1 MSVSELTSANES
13 ELTSKANRPT
23 TSSNFF
29 LEKKNENN

>member
-1 MSVSELTSANES
+1 MSVSELTSTNES

-29 LEKKNENN
+29 KKKNENN